1 MTDSK
6 RSVFEWVSLI
16 IVPAVAAIATI
27 FQQKQFSSEGAS
39 VEGLNQLYKET
50 QELVDDINKGLSRS
64 FRKLAEARVS
74 Y

>member
-1 MTDSK
+1 M
-6 RSVFEWVSLI
+6 RS
-16 IVPAVAAIATI
+16 I
-27 FQQKQFSSEGAS
+27 FGSDGAS

-50 QELVDDINKGLSRS
+50 QELVDDIAKGLSRS